1 VDAAAGASPTRYP
14 PPTYKGTVEVYRAAP
29 SWASFWLLAI
39 VLVVFPIVAW
49 SRASGFESR
58 RWSESD
64 YGSGSSSSSSDD
76 D

>member
-1 VDAAAGASPTRYP
+1 
-14 PPTYKGTVEVYRAAP
+14 
-29 SWASFWLLAI
+29 LLAI

-64 YGSGSSSSSSDD
+64 YGSGSSSSGSDD